1 MVQNICTKL
10 VCTTSCRERS
20 HQQAN
25 MPKTP
30 SPKGSPKPSSKA
42 KPVEKPASPQGIHKP
57 LSPESRKGLQQQTL
71 KILALVTKR
80 KMPTYHSPGVK
91 ADPKT
96 VAEGELLKAQF
107 RERQIPVL
115 RITQRAMEGM
125 EKAKILET
133 MAFLKAQ
140 ASFYDVELMLT
151 DKGEFFERIA
161 MWKKMLRQQRS
172 KLQSKID
179 IGTTLELDSLY
190 TRSVTNE
197 SNIYKGRNSLN
208 DVE

>member
-1 MVQNICTKL
+1 
-10 VCTTSCRERS
+10 
-20 HQQAN
+20 

-57 LSPESRKGLQQQTL
+57 MSPESRKGLQQQTL

-140 ASFYDVELMLT
+140 ASCYDLELLLS
-151 DKGEFFERIA
+151 DVDSFFDRLG
-161 MWKKMLRQQRS
+161 MWKNMMRNARC

-179 IGTTLELDSLY
+179 IGTTLELDNLY

-197 SNIYKGRNSLN
+197 SNMYKGRNTLAN
-208 DVE
+208 

>member
-1 MVQNICTKL
+1 
-10 VCTTSCRERS
+10 
-20 HQQAN
+20 

-30 SPKGSPKPSSKA
+30 SPKTSPKA
-42 KPVEKPASPQGIHKP
+42 KPLDKPIKKP
-57 LSPESRKGLQQQTL
+57 MSPESRKGLQQKTL

-115 RITQRAMEGM
+115 HITQRAMEGM

-140 ASFYDVELMLT
+140 ASCYDLELLLS
-151 DKGEFFERIA
+151 DVDSFFDRLGL
-161 MWKKMLRQQRS
+161 WKKMLRKQRS

-179 IGTTLELDSLY
+179 IGTTLELDNLY

-197 SNIYKGRNSLN
+197 SNMYKGRNTLAN
-208 DVE
+208 